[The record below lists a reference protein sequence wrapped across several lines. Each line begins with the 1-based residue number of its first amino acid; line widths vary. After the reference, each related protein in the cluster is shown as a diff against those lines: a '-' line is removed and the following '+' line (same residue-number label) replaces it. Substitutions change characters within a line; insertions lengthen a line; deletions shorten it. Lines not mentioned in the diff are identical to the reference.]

1 MSPAQTKG
9 QDVLIIGAGHNG
21 LVTAAYLAKAGL
33 KVTVLESAA
42 QVGGAAV
49 TREFTPGYRVSGVAH
64 LLHGLHPK
72 IAGDLNLKRHGLD
85 LKAKRVTT
93 RSLLPGGGG
102 FEVGPDLA
110 ASAASIAGLSK
121 ADAAAYPRVMTR
133 LTKLADALAG
143 YALQT
148 PPRPDFGKMDWQAKL
163 NFGLFALSL
172 RRLGKKDMLELTRI
186 LTINVNDLANDFF
199 ESEAVK
205 ALLCFE
211 GSLGVFLGPRS
222 PSTVFN
228 LLYRLSNLGSN
239 GQGGFVLPK
248 GGMGSVTQALAASAQ
263 AAGAMLRIGAA
274 VDHILVENDAAAGVV
289 LSTGEELR
297 ASHVVSSAD
306 PQRTVLQLI
315 GPRHLDTMFVSRIRH
330 LRMNGCAAKIHL
342 ALDALPPALANAAGR
357 VVIAAKPDDIE
368 RAYDC
373 AKYGKVSDRPALELV
388 IPSLSDPTLAPAGKH
403 VASIVA
409 QYCPYK
415 LKDTAPHEARRQ
427 ILERS
432 LAVLDS
438 VAPGLSQRV
447 TASEVLTPQDLE
459 AQFGMTGGQWHHGE
473 ITLDQVLLQRPAAQ
487 WQQYR
492 LPVPGVYLCGAGA
505 HPGGNVSGAPGYNAA
520 REILKDIKGQKNRG
534 AA

>member
-1 MSPAQTKG
+1 MSA
-9 QDVLIIGAGHNG
+9 QDVIVVGAGHNG

-33 KVTVLESAA
+33 KVTVLESAP

-49 TREFTPGYRVSGVAH
+49 TREFAPGYRVSGVAH
-64 LLHGLHPK
+64 LLHGLSPK
-72 IAGDLNLKRHGLD
+72 VAGDLNLRRYGLD
-85 LKAKRVTT
+85 LKAKRVNT
-93 RSLLPGGGG
+93 RSLLPGGRS
-102 FEVGPDLA
+102 FEVGPDA
-110 ASAASIAGLSK
+110 AATAASIGAISQ
-121 ADAAAYPRVMTR
+121 ADAAAYGPVMAR

-148 PPRPDFGKMDWQAKL
+148 PPRPDFTQMDWREKL

-199 ESEAVK
+199 ESDAVR

-228 LLYRLSNLGSN
+228 LLYRLSNQGAN
-239 GQGGFVLPK
+239 GQGGFVVPK
-248 GGMGSVTQALAASAQ
+248 GGMGSVAQALAASAQ
-263 AAGAMLRIGAA
+263 AAGVMIRTGAT
-274 VDHILVENDAAAGVV
+274 VDHVLIENDAAAGVV
-289 LSTGEELR
+289 LSTGEEIR
-297 ASHVVSSAD
+297 AARVVSSAD
-306 PQRTVLQLI
+306 PQRTVLKLI
-315 GPRHLDTMFVSRIRH
+315 GARNLDTQFVSRIRH

-342 ALDALPPALANAAGR
+342 ALDGLPPALADAAGR
-357 VVIAAKPDDIE
+357 VIVAGRPDDIE

-373 AKYGKVSDRPALELV
+373 AKYGRVSDRPALELV

-409 QYCPYK
+409 QYCPYQ
-415 LKDTAPHEARRQ
+415 LKGTSAHDARKQ

-432 LAVLDS
+432 LAVLEEA
-438 VAPGLSQRV
+438 APGLSQRV
-447 TASEVLTPQDLE
+447 TASETLTPHDLE

-492 LPVPGVYLCGAGA
+492 MPVPGVYLCGAGA
-505 HPGGNVSGAPGYNAA
+505 HPGGNISGAPGYNAA
-520 REILKDIKGQKNRG
+520 REILKDIKAQKIRG

>member
-1 MSPAQTKG
+1 MSKANAA
-9 QDVLIIGAGHNG
+9 DVLVIGAGHNG

-33 KVTVLESAA
+33 KVIVLESAA

-49 TREFTPGYRVSGVAH
+49 TREFAPGYRVSGVAH
-64 LLHGLHPK
+64 LLHGLNPTV
-72 IAGDLNLKRHGLD
+72 ARDLNLARHGLD
-85 LKAKRVTT
+85 LKAARVKT

-102 FEVGPDLA
+102 FEVGPDVA
-110 ASAASIAGLSK
+110 ATATSIAAISK
-121 ADAAAYPRVMTR
+121 ADAAAYGPVMAR
-133 LTKLADALAG
+133 LVKLADALAG
-143 YALQT
+143 YALHT
-148 PPRPDFGKMDWQAKL
+148 PPRADVTKMDWRDQL
-163 NFGLFALSL
+163 NLGLFALSL

-199 ESEAVK
+199 ESEPVK

-228 LLYRLSNLGSN
+228 LLYRLSNLGAN
-239 GQGGFVLPK
+239 GQGGFIVPK
-248 GGMGSVTQALAASAQ
+248 GGMGSVTQALAASAK
-263 AAGAMLRIGAA
+263 AAGATIRTNAA
-274 VDHILVENDAAAGVV
+274 VDHILIENDAAAGVV
-289 LSTGEELR
+289 LANGEELR
-297 ASHVVSSAD
+297 AAQVVSSAD
-306 PQRTVLQLI
+306 PQRTALKLI

-342 ALDALPPALANAAGR
+342 ALDSLPPALANAAGR
-357 VVIAAKPDDIE
+357 VVVAAKPDDIE

-373 AKYGKVSDRPALELV
+373 AKYGRVSDRPALELV
-388 IPSLSDPTLAPAGKH
+388 IPSLSDPSLAPAGKH

-409 QYCPYK
+409 QYAPYK
-415 LKDTAPHEARRQ
+415 LKDTSEHDARQ
-427 ILERS
+427 QVFERS
-432 LAVLDS
+432 LAVLES
-438 VAPGLSQRV
+438 VAPGLSERI
-447 TASEVLTPQDLE
+447 TASETLTPHDLE
-459 AQFGMTGGQWHHGE
+459 TQFGLTGGQWHHGE

-492 LPVPGVYLCGAGA
+492 MPVPGIYLCGAGA

-520 REILKDIKGQKNRG
+520 REILKDAKAAKTRG

>member
-1 MSPAQTKG
+1 MSAV
-9 QDVLIIGAGHNG
+9 QDVLVIGAGHNG

-33 KVTVLESAA
+33 KVTVLESAT

-49 TREFTPGYRVSGVAH
+49 TREFAPGYRVSGVAH
-64 LLHGLHPK
+64 LLHGLNPTV
-72 IAGDLNLKRHGLD
+72 ARDLSLGRHGLD
-85 LKAKRVTT
+85 LKAKRVNT
-93 RSLLPGGGG
+93 RSLLPGGVG
-102 FEVGPDLA
+102 FEVGPDA
-110 ASAASIAGLSK
+110 AATAASIAAISK
-121 ADAAAYPRVMTR
+121 ADAAAYGPVMAR
-133 LTKLADALAG
+133 LTRMADALAG
-143 YALQT
+143 YALHT
-148 PPRPDFGKMDWQAKL
+148 PPRPDVTQMDWRGKL

-199 ESEAVK
+199 ESDPIK

-228 LLYRLSNLGSN
+228 LLYRLSNLGAN
-239 GQGGFVLPK
+239 GQGGFLIPK
-248 GGMGSVTQALAASAQ
+248 GGMGSVAQALAAAAQ
-263 AAGAMLRIGAA
+263 AAGAVIRTGAA
-274 VDHILVENDAAAGVV
+274 VDHILIENDAAAGVV
-289 LSTGEELR
+289 LANGEELR
-297 ASHVVSSAD
+297 AARVVSSAD
-306 PQRTVLQLI
+306 PQRTVLKLI

-342 ALDALPPALANAAGR
+342 ALDGLPPALANAAGR
-357 VVIAAKPDDIE
+357 VVVAGKPDDIE

-373 AKYGKVSDRPALELV
+373 AKYGRVSDKPALELV
-388 IPSLSDPTLAPAGKH
+388 IPSLSDPSLAPAGRH

-415 LKDTAPHEARRQ
+415 LKDTAPDEARKQ
-427 ILERS
+427 ILARS
-432 LAVLDS
+432 LAVLDE

-447 TASEVLTPQDLE
+447 TAAETLIPQDLE
-459 AQFGMTGGQWHHGE
+459 TQFGLTGGQWHHGE

-505 HPGGNVSGAPGYNAA
+505 HPGGNISGAPGHNAA
-520 REILKDIKGQKNRG
+520 REILKDVKAVKSRG